1 VRRASPA
8 LVAGVAAGAAFPD
21 RHFAPKIIPFSNVPS
36 RYALETTEY
45 DEQLSRQWREEERID
60 EANGRDSIGGC
71 SLLASL
77 SASLFL
83 SHCSA
88 FLFSLLF

>member
-1 VRRASPA
+1 VWVRRASPV
-8 LVAGVAAGAAFPD
+8 LAGVAAGAAFPD

-45 DEQLSRQWREEERID
+45 DEQLSRQWRAEERID

-77 SASLFL
+77 PASLSL
-83 SHCSA
+83 SH
-88 FLFSLLF
+88 